1 MMGAPLNVIDPDK
14 AAVKINR
21 LVEIAA
27 QLRNGQ
33 HFQITRLTSLKALCA
48 DPAATT
54 AFGLHLT
61 KLTRAKAKKEFRP
74 LIEHAVRLIQAHL
87 RTPGSVSEEVLWA
100 AFEELRDSQ
109 NEIRHHRWAE
119 IRIIHSKEALLA
131 ECAMECVLRPWESV
145 RTGYRLATL
154 YAERYDPR
162 YGTGLIPASASAV
175 EDIAAFWAKHFHMR
189 LPRRVGAKR
198 TVKAKA
204 CGPGHRAPITSE

>member
-1 MMGAPLNVIDPDK
+1 MGAPLNVIDPDK

-33 HFQITRLTSLKALCA
+33 HFQITRLTLLKGLCE
-48 DPAATT
+48 DQTAAMR
-54 AFGLHLT
+54 FGLYLT
-61 KLTRAKAKKEFRP
+61 KRAQAKATKEFRP
-74 LIEHAVRLIQAHL
+74 RIDRAVRLIQAYL
-87 RTPGSVSEEVLWA
+87 RRPGSVTHEVLWA

-119 IRIIHSKEALLA
+119 VRIIHSKEALLA

-145 RTGYRLATL
+145 RTGYRLAAL

-175 EDIAAFWAKHFHMR
+175 KDIAAFWTKHFHER
-189 LPRRVGAKR
+189 LLRRPSATR
-198 TVKAKA
+198 NTKAKA
-204 CGPGHRAPITSE
+204 SASSPRVPRTAK